1 MKINK
6 QSGIAQKK
14 IIHFAW
20 DPQWKRKNI
29 PCVYGT
35 LKGKSSTSKEDDFP
49 LLRFMGPINRGSIK
63 YHWFSIWEVNVA
75 KRAGRVG
82 SGRVNWVYVSNGSQ
96 FKAGHF

>member
-63 YHWFSIWEVNVA
+63 YHWFSI
-75 KRAGRVG
+75 
-82 SGRVNWVYVSNGSQ
+82 
-96 FKAGHF
+96 